1 MVEGSLSDQKFVGE
15 HSQAPKIHTH
25 VVLTAL
31 EDLWGCV
38 VKSAAVCSPSLVA
51 DGSPAKIAQFRNSAT
66 QNYILGFYIS
76 VRDAA
81 IMEVFDSLSNLLD
94 NC

>member
-1 MVEGSLSDQKFVGE
+1 MVEGSFSDQKFIGE

-25 VVLTAL
+25 IVLTAL

-38 VKSAAVCSPSLVA
+38 VESAAVCSPSLVA
-51 DGSPAKIAQFRNSAT
+51 DGSPAEIAQFRNSAA
-66 QNYILGFYIS
+66 QNNILRFYIS
-76 VRDAA
+76 MCDAA
-81 IMEVFDSLSNLLD
+81 IMEVFDSLGNLLD